1 MPFINNEELISL
13 SELKKPVDTIVTETV
28 TFPPLYKQYSNS
40 GEIIYNNG
48 GSGND
53 FIAYNEKEVKAFR
66 NSIKNHIVNYGAIS
80 SVTAGS
86 AREFYS
92 DNSNVMNS
100 KAYFCNDNKIIRD
113 HAITIVGWDDNYSR
127 DNFTGK
133 AKPKNN
139 GAYIC
144 LNTYGANSF
153 NGGYI
158 YISYEDSLIES
169 YLYGIKS
176 AKKIDYDNIYQYNP
190 TGETTSIGASGTST
204 GYIAEIFDK
213 ESNKNEVLTN
223 VGVFIPIDMSLKIYV
238 NPNGDDLS
246 INSCELIAQTEMLA
260 PGYHRIPVKN
270 TNLSADKFAIVIEQN
285 SEVNRFEFSIEVNIE
300 NSLLDTLVGHPGK
313 SLYSSDAKKWI
324 SLSNINVDGINMKK
338 ADMTIKAFT
347 SNGSIP
353 DEPDSPV
360 DPEPIEEITVNS
372 NIYQI
377 KGNDIYKIQHNT
389 KFKDFKKNIITNS
402 KSLIFYDAQHQ
413 ELNDNE
419 IIKTSSILKLSNNTE
434 YTLIVRGDLNCD
446 GKISLVD
453 LSKLIAYYG
462 DERKYKITGNIL
474 KAADMNF
481 DDKINLV
488 DISQMVDLYGRL

>member
-158 YISYEDSLIES
+158 YIL
-169 YLYGIKS
+169 
-176 AKKIDYDNIYQYNP
+176 
-190 TGETTSIGASGTST
+190 
-204 GYIAEIFDK
+204 
-213 ESNKNEVLTN
+213 
-223 VGVFIPIDMSLKIYV
+223 
-238 NPNGDDLS
+238 
-246 INSCELIAQTEMLA
+246 
-260 PGYHRIPVKN
+260 
-270 TNLSADKFAIVIEQN
+270 
-285 SEVNRFEFSIEVNIE
+285 
-300 NSLLDTLVGHPGK
+300 
-313 SLYSSDAKKWI
+313 
-324 SLSNINVDGINMKK
+324 
-338 ADMTIKAFT
+338 
-347 SNGSIP
+347 
-353 DEPDSPV
+353 
-360 DPEPIEEITVNS
+360 
-372 NIYQI
+372 
-377 KGNDIYKIQHNT
+377 
-389 KFKDFKKNIITNS
+389 
-402 KSLIFYDAQHQ
+402 
-413 ELNDNE
+413 
-419 IIKTSSILKLSNNTE
+419 
-434 YTLIVRGDLNCD
+434 
-446 GKISLVD
+446 
-453 LSKLIAYYG
+453 
-462 DERKYKITGNIL
+462 
-474 KAADMNF
+474 
-481 DDKINLV
+481 
-488 DISQMVDLYGRL
+488 